1 MQNTPNMTAGLTA
14 YFSDTS
20 GTVVPTGSVICPAG
34 FGYGDSNDSRKSRTN
49 GRCILV
55 SLPKLANDMFW
66 QNRAFHVEMVDQNG
80 VPLANQGSSNPN
92 GGLLGANYS
101 QQNIIALLP
110 EFTQSAT
117 GQCLDPTGL
126 KNSDGSALQL
136 YWDVGVRMDTLPNVN
151 GHALVFD
158 SSTVST
164 SYNLEGAAI
173 VTAAFQVAGVSVSAG
188 GNGYVVGDVVN
199 FAAAPS
205 ATGSG
210 AVAAVSAVDA
220 NGAIT
225 AITVTASG
233 SLYSLPP
240 IVSVTSA
247 NGTGALLNA
256 TLNAGSLTSIKITDV
271 GGAYTRTPT
280 LTIDAPPAG
289 GTQATATVTM
299 ANGRLTSIALVNNG
313 SGYTTVPNVVF
324 SGGGI
329 QPNTVDNGAVG
340 LTATNSI
347 FSDAVNAANVFGAN
361 NVVPTAPAGGAG
373 LLVGQYCN
381 GARVPPEQCT
391 AQQGANNQ
399 GMCLGYFTP
408 AGISENVGVPQV
420 FRFKSIAATAT
431 VDEGNNWINMTYGP
445 LTLSRPTAAVTS
457 TPTAQEQM
465 VTVAPVGATQGAY
478 SIPATSVAVNNGTND
493 GAPKL
498 DFYGNTRPLT
508 AANPADIGAVEYQV
522 PAIAI
527 ASVTGGPLAFGNV
540 PVTTTSASRTL
551 TLHNT
556 GAATLTSIAVAVTA
570 PYAST
575 GGTCGATLGAGST
588 CTISVAFS
596 PTATGAAAGTVSIT
610 GSVAVNGSPVA
621 LSGTGIA
628 VVKTAALTP
637 ASWTISQTRNC
648 PGTGFGAIAC
658 SADPLQV
665 LILTNTGNVPLTGI
679 TQGMLGG
686 TAANVANYS
695 VFRLF
700 STCGPAGNGQ
710 MMGSTTL
717 AAGASCAVLVQFKPL
732 TTQAAGSKPATISVT
747 DSVGTQTAA
756 LNGNAR

>member
-1 MQNTPNMTAGLTA
+1 
-14 YFSDTS
+14 
-20 GTVVPTGSVICPAG
+20 
-34 FGYGDSNDSRKSRTN
+34 
-49 GRCILV
+49 
-55 SLPKLANDMFW
+55 
-66 QNRAFHVEMVDQNG
+66 
-80 VPLANQGSSNPN
+80 
-92 GGLLGANYS
+92 
-101 QQNIIALLP
+101 
-110 EFTQSAT
+110 
-117 GQCLDPTGL
+117 
-126 KNSDGSALQL
+126 
-136 YWDVGVRMDTLPNVN
+136 
-151 GHALVFD
+151 
-158 SSTVST
+158 VST
-164 SYNLEGAAI
+164 SYNLEGAAS
-173 VTAAFQVAGVSVSAG
+173 VTAVFHVAGVSVTAG
-188 GNGYVVGDVVN
+188 GSGYVVGDAVT

-210 AVAAVSAVDA
+210 AAGTVSQVDV

-225 AITVTASG
+225 AIAVTAAG
-233 SLYSLPP
+233 TQYSVPP
-240 IVSVTSA
+240 IVSVTST

-256 TLNAGSLTSIKITDV
+256 TLNAGTLTGIAITDV
-271 GGAYTRTPT
+271 GGTYTSAPT
-280 LTIDAPPAG
+280 VAIDAPPAG
-289 GTQATATVTM
+289 GTQATAKATET
-299 ANGRLTSIALVNNG
+299 NGRLTSLTLVNKG
-313 SGYTTVPNVVF
+313 SGYTTVPNVAF

-329 QPNTVDNGAVG
+329 QPNTADNGKVG

-347 FSDAVNAANVFGAN
+347 FSDYVNSQNVFGTN
-361 NVVPTAPAGGAG
+361 NLPTTTTPLAPAGGAG
-373 LLVGQYCN
+373 LLVAQYCN
-381 GARVPPEQCT
+381 GARVPPEQCST
-391 AQQGANNQ
+391 QQGANNQ

-465 VTVAPVGATQGAY
+465 VTAASVGATQGAY
-478 SIPATSVAVNNGTND
+478 SIPGASVAVNNGTNE

-522 PAIAI
+522 AAIAI

-540 PVTTTSASRTL
+540 PVTSTSTSRTL

-556 GAATLTSIAVAVTA
+556 GAATMTGIAVAVTA

-588 CTISVAFS
+588 CTITVAFS

-610 GSVAVNGSPVA
+610 GGVAVTGSPVA
-621 LSGTGIA
+621 LNGTGIA
-628 VVKTAALTP
+628 VVKTASLTP
-637 ASWTISQTRNC
+637 ASWAISQTRNC

-658 SADPLQV
+658 SSDPLQV

-679 TQGMLGG
+679 AQGMLGG

-717 AAGASCAVLVQFKPL
+717 APGASCAVLVQFKPL